1 MSKVLKV
8 VAIVAIAVA
17 VVVFAPAI
25 GAALASVAG
34 SLGITVAGSVIASYL
49 VGMAITTALTAAL
62 TLFRKP
68 PSMSNSMADRL
79 STSVNPTAPRK
90 IVFGLTA
97 AGNDVRFFE
106 TYGKKKDRYAQAIAL
121 ASHRINGIRGFY
133 VENDLAWNGGAI
145 VSHADGI
152 ESVRAVT
159 EGRSGTGFNLG
170 SGSYWRSTASFTGCA
185 YIAITWKLSSDAWP
199 SGIPSSSRTIVEGCP
214 LYDPRLDSTRGGSG
228 SHRIDDQNTW
238 GWRNGSTEIGRNP
251 ALALLTYLIGWKI
264 NGKLVWG
271 MGIPAANIDFD
282 SFRTYANLC
291 EEQVATQSGGTV
303 QRYTCDGIFS
313 TADAHDTVINAITA
327 AMGSTK
333 MVDVGGAYTL
343 IGGYDDTAGP
353 KVSLGLD
360 DIVGAAGSSTP
371 FVWVPAPASRERF
384 NIVRGRFA
392 DPSNLFQLSDW
403 GDPIEQP
410 ALADDIPRTMNL
422 DLGCVSRPETCQR
435 IAKQFLLREYL
446 TPGKFSATFGPN
458 AFAAQVGSIV
468 TLTIPQLGWNA
479 KLFRVEEQAETHDM
493 FYQMTLRE
501 ESAAIY
507 AWDREEKPLPANI
520 RPTGYDPS
528 DALAPE
534 AFDVT
539 SQSYQGANNYNV
551 SEVHVSWTPEDSGR
565 VTGIQ
570 IYSRPVGVDAWTEQ
584 AALHDARTGSFIFTS
599 NAPGIDIEVRARFRM
614 ASAVY
619 GQWVTKNVSTVAVEV
634 VDNSA
639 RDTAGEAKTVADKAD
654 NKAGSAIVKADLA
667 DGKATQAVDA
677 LKDAQGNVVAVRDQ
691 IAATKAVIDA
701 AVRQAQSDATKAQ
714 TDATKA
720 QNDLATAK
728 VDLSTDIAA
737 AKKAGTDAS
746 AEAAQVRADLVPTIA
761 TAKKAGDDA
770 AAAAQQVRTD
780 LVPTIDAAKKAG
792 TDAAAQASQISTD
805 LANEVSRAK
814 GAEGTL
820 TTKVETAQRTADGA
834 ATSISTETTQ
844 RTQGDTALGQRI
856 DSVVAQA
863 NTDRGDYTAKI
874 NSEATARASGI
885 ASVANRTDAIETSA
899 ASAAGYLNAN
909 PNIMRWSDGNPAP
922 DGWEVWGGS
931 GSMARIPS
939 GQPTGG
945 YAVRTNGEAT
955 GDYGF
960 AQMGNNGPVFTTGW
974 YVLEAD
980 VELHSG
986 NWLGSGLTIQG
997 QANLDFA
1004 RDPDAY
1010 QAGAN
1015 NDYIGR
1021 RKFSKLVKLEPAGM
1035 RNWHAMV
1042 NWGLFGTAQKSMT
1055 WYRAAVRPATQ
1066 GEIDGRQAKLDAA
1079 SADARVAREETA
1091 RSGADGALGQRI
1103 DSVVTQAN
1111 TDRADYTSKINSEAT
1126 SRSDAVGAVGRRVD
1140 EVVTQAN
1147 TDRGNLNTRIS
1158 DEATASSNRDAAL
1171 GNRTQALESGFAG
1184 VSKLVLNENFD
1195 NDSTG
1200 WDGLPAGLVV
1210 PASYGRRNVLRT
1222 PPTAKYNAVQGRAI
1236 AITSDSQR
1244 FKLRASWRCAAA
1256 TGVYYFGAVFYDGD
1270 GNHVGASDG
1279 TGNYPL
1285 GASVY
1290 LDSAIHG
1297 WLDREAI
1304 IGKGVGGSTYGGTLA
1319 IPQGAV
1325 WMRPIMF
1332 LNYTDVQGSVT
1343 EVDYF
1348 TIEDVTAV
1356 EQANAAI
1363 RDEATTRAA
1372 QDSALSYRIAT
1383 TEAQF
1388 RGEQDS
1394 TIAARIRD
1402 EAAASANRD
1411 TAIGQRI
1418 DSVIAQANTD
1428 RGDYLAK
1435 INDEATARAG
1445 ADSANATRSQNLE
1458 TRMGNAENFS
1468 NAINAKVDSHETARV
1483 NDNTAFAQRAN
1494 SLEATRDYQR
1504 GQLSSNDLSE
1514 EGRKPYGM
1522 DAPGSPFISYEGN
1535 HGNVGWACHV
1545 RDANYIYFHNNHKI
1559 TKQTGRRIRA
1569 TCWYYSNTA
1578 NARARI
1584 YWADTAAAGDN
1595 NRYRGE
1601 GEAPSG
1607 FQNGVTGQTG
1617 YWNRICSE
1625 ITITDDWQQNI
1636 YAIANC
1642 DPANGATQVGG
1653 DFYFSGMIIED
1664 VTQVAAA
1671 NARITD
1677 LSTVTSNA
1685 DAAIANRLQT
1695 VESNYVTNAQAD
1707 AKVSA
1712 EATTRSGETGAL
1724 SNRIGSVETRYSGA
1738 GNLVT
1743 NSELLSLDG
1752 WQITSQPPGTSF
1764 DRNGGGADWNI
1775 VGENS
1780 ITIGENGTA
1789 SSLCEIISA
1798 PVSVTGG
1805 QYVQGYALGASH
1817 RSNNWVSIFFY
1828 KNDGTWNG
1836 YAGENFSPRFD
1847 NGGRDMGGWD
1857 QTGVKSWRVPDGT
1870 ATMRLALRKYPT
1882 RDNQYGSIAWFIR
1895 PYLGYARE
1903 GQTEWNPY
1911 SPGSG
1916 KASIAAAN
1924 ARISDEATAS
1934 ANRDGAISQRV
1945 DTTEAKLRGDQDS
1958 GILAAVR
1965 DETNTRATQVGGL
1978 SSRVGTVETKAKNVA
1993 TAYTAVSKGN
2003 STVAKFG
2010 KGSGI
2015 YNVDGGNFTGGG
2027 RGFRVSVF
2035 DANNTMIASNVY
2047 DTLEGL
2053 SSGGAGNMASFLNG
2067 ITEGQA
2073 VIITTDDEPQSN
2085 RLTGGLVEA
2094 MERCGAGPL
2103 FSSPKFAF
2111 RGAYILVGQAGIGKG
2126 NGNEYY
2132 SGTGDSAPDAW
2143 IEARFDLLG
2152 GRPQLNG
2159 AGKAVSETNAKLTD
2173 EQTAR
2178 ANSDNAISGRVST
2191 TEAKLNGD
2199 QDSTLAT
2206 RIRDEATTRANAD
2219 AAQSGRIST
2228 TEAQLNGSQGSWM
2241 AGRINDVDTA
2251 SANRDSALAQRA
2263 TTLEAAALVG
2273 SSSARNDH
2281 FAMWRDG
2288 QQHPDNWILWNSEG
2302 NYRTERVSGNGGS
2315 PYAVRTLNDNANVE
2329 SGFYQQ
2335 VPVYAGKWIV
2345 EVTAES
2351 DGSGFSGAGMTLHG
2365 VFNIDFL
2372 SDPDTKGYTGDQGNT
2387 MRTWNKAFDF
2397 DQNFINNIGGTV
2409 NFHAMHGW
2417 TGFGRYRAPKYMKWH
2432 KMSLRPAGYGDA
2444 ESFRANARIT
2454 DLATTTANADSALSN
2469 RVSTTEANYSGVRND
2484 LNNWN
2489 NDRYNQ
2495 TVAVD
2500 ARVAREETARAD
2512 AVSSVANRT
2521 SVVEA
2526 QVSNDSNNL
2535 VRNGTFNAPGWGHG
2549 GGIPPYWGGWAQDNG
2564 AYIGTT
2570 DRTSM
2575 YGAPYPLQIDR
2586 NGINNGIT
2594 QRINGP
2600 LAPGWYAFEVDVV
2613 GEDGNWSGS
2622 GIHCNFNNGS
2632 VLTYGFATNADTA
2645 GRYGDIGNATR
2656 RFTVLFKNEAQS
2668 DGANIYLMSGWSGF
2682 QGGTNFGFVRI
2693 IWHRIV
2699 MRPATAGEI
2708 KAQQVDNLT
2717 ARVSTT
2723 ESAVSNLNGRTAAY
2737 WQVQSVAGNNR
2748 AQMTVRADA
2757 NGGAGVDIV
2766 GDVAITGSNG
2776 NGRTVINSSGVYIY
2790 YPNGQIAV
2798 QLSI

>member
-1 MSKVLKV
+1 MTIK
-8 VAIVAIAVA
+8 
-17 VVVFAPAI
+17 FN
-25 GAALASVAG
+25 GRD
-34 SLGITVAGSVIASYL
+34 L
-49 VGMAITTALTAAL
+49 VTR
-62 TLFRKP
+62 FKED
-68 PSMSNSMADRL
+68 AD
-79 STSVNPTAPRK
+79 N
-90 IVFGLTA
+90 
-97 AGNDVRFFE
+97 
-106 TYGKKKDRYAQAIAL
+106 QAIRQY
-121 ASHRINGIRGFY
+121 RIEYI
-133 VENDLAWNGGAI
+133 
-145 VSHADGI
+145 
-152 ESVRAVT
+152 
-159 EGRSGTGFNLG
+159 
-170 SGSYWRSTASFTGCA
+170 CA
-185 YIAITWKLSSDAWP
+185 
-199 SGIPSSSRTIVEGCP
+199 R
-214 LYDPRLDSTRGGSG
+214 
-228 SHRIDDQNTW
+228 
-238 GWRNGSTEIGRNP
+238 
-251 ALALLTYLIGWKI
+251 
-264 NGKLVWG
+264 
-271 MGIPAANIDFD
+271 
-282 SFRTYANLC
+282 
-291 EEQVATQSGGTV
+291 
-303 QRYTCDGIFS
+303 
-313 TADAHDTVINAITA
+313 
-327 AMGSTK
+327 
-333 MVDVGGAYTL
+333 
-343 IGGYDDTAGP
+343 
-353 KVSLGLD
+353 
-360 DIVGAAGSSTP
+360 DIV
-371 FVWVPAPASRERF
+371 
-384 NIVRGRFA
+384 
-392 DPSNLFQLSDW
+392 
-403 GDPIEQP
+403 
-410 ALADDIPRTMNL
+410 
-422 DLGCVSRPETCQR
+422 
-435 IAKQFLLREYL
+435 
-446 TPGKFSATFGPN
+446 
-458 AFAAQVGSIV
+458 
-468 TLTIPQLGWNA
+468 
-479 KLFRVEEQAETHDM
+479 
-493 FYQMTLRE
+493 
-501 ESAAIY
+501 
-507 AWDREEKPLPANI
+507 
-520 RPTGYDPS
+520 
-528 DALAPE
+528 
-534 AFDVT
+534 
-539 SQSYQGANNYNV
+539 
-551 SEVHVSWTPEDSGR
+551 VH
-565 VTGIQ
+565 
-570 IYSRPVGVDAWTEQ
+570 Y
-584 AALHDARTGSFIFTS
+584 
-599 NAPGIDIEVRARFRM
+599 
-614 ASAVY
+614 
-619 GQWVTKNVSTVAVEV
+619 
-634 VDNSA
+634 
-639 RDTAGEAKTVADKAD
+639 
-654 NKAGSAIVKADLA
+654 VKAEDNQ
-667 DGKATQAVDA
+667 GN
-677 LKDAQGNVVAVRDQ
+677 DAQGNRIYKDVLSYAENEAAGLTRTPIVKLYSQNADLKWSNGLEIDAQNPLAVFSTAPNIVSTLTGVEVTVQTPADSDHEGVVAWVGTDSYVPLNSTTERYRG
-691 IAATKAVIDA
+691 KAGTFSLQLPDDKTYYLRVAPYDAFGLDTFSAWDAQPIKRGDLNA
-701 AVRQAQSDATKAQ
+701 AVGATPVVQSFQQAQAAIDSAVSKAQSDATKAQ

-720 QNDLATAK
+720 QNDLAAAK

-770 AAAAQQVRTD
+770 SAAAQQVRTD

-844 RTQGDTALGQRI
+844 RLAGDTALNDRVDSLKSRVIDNYAEVQTQITTLTDADKAIGQRI
-856 DSVVAQA
+856 DTIKTSVDG
-863 NTDRGDYTAKI
+863 NTTAITTEQK
-874 NSEATARASGI
+874 AR
-885 ASVANRTDAIETSA
+885 
-899 ASAAGYLNAN
+899 
-909 PNIMRWSDGNPAP
+909 SDG
-922 DGWEVWGGS
+922 
-931 GSMARIPS
+931 
-939 GQPTGG
+939 
-945 YAVRTNGEAT
+945 
-955 GDYGF
+955 
-960 AQMGNNGPVFTTGW
+960 
-974 YVLEAD
+974 
-980 VELHSG
+980 
-986 NWLGSGLTIQG
+986 
-997 QANLDFA
+997 
-1004 RDPDAY
+1004 
-1010 QAGAN
+1010 
-1015 NDYIGR
+1015 
-1021 RKFSKLVKLEPAGM
+1021 
-1035 RNWHAMV
+1035 
-1042 NWGLFGTAQKSMT
+1042 
-1055 WYRAAVRPATQ
+1055 
-1066 GEIDGRQAKLDAA
+1066 
-1079 SADARVAREETA
+1079 
-1091 RSGADGALGQRI
+1091 DGALGQRI

-1140 EVVTQAN
+1140 EVITQAN

-1158 DEATASSNRDAAL
+1158 DEATASSSRDAAL

-1195 NDSTG
+1195 NDSAG

-1210 PASYGRRNVLRT
+1210 PSSYGRRNVLRT

-1236 AITSDSQR
+1236 AITSDNQR

-1256 TGVYYFGAVFYDGD
+1256 TGVYYFGVVFADEN

-1285 GASVY
+1285 GSNVY

-1304 IGKGVGGSTYGGTLA
+1304 IGKGVGGSANGGTLA

-1372 QDSALSYRIAT
+1372 QDSALSNRVAT

-1402 EAAASANRD
+1402 EATASANRD
-1411 TAIGQRI
+1411 TAIGQRV

-1428 RGDYLAK
+1428 RGDLNTRITNEATASANRDAAIGSRTQLLESTATRLNDMALKTFPGFEVQADGWGYDTELRGRNNGAAWETHHTKGAGIAFPPGFGNFLYMDPYGWIKTTPGKRYRAGFWVWQWSAPNGYGGNARVYYEGQNKDHTDSSYLGITANAPETQRNFYEAIPNGAWHLYAFDYQVDDTTVSTASSYWIRPRINIDNAPAGAGYVIAGWFCREVTGEFSNAAK
-1435 INDEATARAG
+1435 ISDEATTRANQDSALGNRISTTEAQMRGDQDSWLAARVRDEATA
-1445 ADSANATRSQNLE
+1445 
-1458 TRMGNAENFS
+1458 
-1468 NAINAKVDSHETARV
+1468 
-1483 NDNTAFAQRAN
+1483 
-1494 SLEATRDYQR
+1494 
-1504 GQLSSNDLSE
+1504 SSN
-1514 EGRKPYGM
+1514 
-1522 DAPGSPFISYEGN
+1522 
-1535 HGNVGWACHV
+1535 
-1545 RDANYIYFHNNHKI
+1545 RD
-1559 TKQTGRRIRA
+1559 
-1569 TCWYYSNTA
+1569 
-1578 NARARI
+1578 
-1584 YWADTAAAGDN
+1584 
-1595 NRYRGE
+1595 
-1601 GEAPSG
+1601 
-1607 FQNGVTGQTG
+1607 
-1617 YWNRICSE
+1617 
-1625 ITITDDWQQNI
+1625 
-1636 YAIANC
+1636 
-1642 DPANGATQVGG
+1642 
-1653 DFYFSGMIIED
+1653 
-1664 VTQVAAA
+1664 
-1671 NARITD
+1671 
-1677 LSTVTSNA
+1677 
-1685 DAAIANRLQT
+1685 
-1695 VESNYVTNAQAD
+1695 
-1707 AKVSA
+1707 
-1712 EATTRSGETGAL
+1712 GAL
-1724 SNRIGSVETRYSGA
+1724 GNRIGSVETRYSGA

-1780 ITIGENGTA
+1780 LTISENGTA
-1789 SSLCEIISA
+1789 SALSEIISS

-1836 YAGENFSPRFD
+1836 YAGEFTSPRYN

-1857 QTGVKSWRVPDGT
+1857 QTGIKSVRVPDGT

-1882 RDNQYGSIAWFIR
+1882 RDNEYGSIAWFIR

-1916 KASIAAAN
+1916 KASIGAAN
-1924 ARISDEATAS
+1924 ARITDEATAS
-1934 ANRDGAISQRV
+1934 ANRDGA
-1945 DTTEAKLRGDQDS
+1945 
-1958 GILAAVR
+1958 
-1965 DETNTRATQVGGL
+1965 L
-1978 SSRVGTVETKAKNVA
+1978 SN
-1993 TAYTAVSKGN
+1993 
-2003 STVAKFG
+2003 
-2010 KGSGI
+2010 
-2015 YNVDGGNFTGGG
+2015 
-2027 RGFRVSVF
+2027 RVS
-2035 DANNTMIASNVY
+2035 N
-2047 DTLEGL
+2047 
-2053 SSGGAGNMASFLNG
+2053 
-2067 ITEGQA
+2067 
-2073 VIITTDDEPQSN
+2073 
-2085 RLTGGLVEA
+2085 
-2094 MERCGAGPL
+2094 
-2103 FSSPKFAF
+2103 
-2111 RGAYILVGQAGIGKG
+2111 
-2126 NGNEYY
+2126 
-2132 SGTGDSAPDAW
+2132 
-2143 IEARFDLLG
+2143 
-2152 GRPQLNG
+2152 
-2159 AGKAVSETNAKLTD
+2159 
-2173 EQTAR
+2173 
-2178 ANSDNAISGRVST
+2178 

-2199 QDSTLAT
+2199 QDSTLAA
-2206 RIRDEATTRANAD
+2206 RIRDEATASANRDSALGGRTSTLETSVSLIPETWRVRAFGNAAQGANRIAGLFRPDGYQIGETRRSYGVVAFAPGSNTAVLTSTFDVYGEGAAADGRGSLSMAQTLNGIPDGNTVIIYTCDEPFTHRFDNGLGDAMARCGAGEAYFASNFASHSAYVLIGRAGIGRGNGTEYYTGGYNADPNAYLEIPFTLTAGRAAVGANGGSRALSTKLADEQTARTTADNALGNRISTTEAQFRGEQDSWVAGRIRDEASASSNRDSALGNRISTTEAQFRGDSDSGLKTLINNKRKNMALVDWWKQGAGIPWGINGGTRNEIVQFPHGGNFDGIPLADGSSGDAWLCQGGAD
-2219 AAQSGRIST
+2219 AAGGWNGGQMAPLNPDKTYRFVVPIAHLGGAGSRNAYWGVNGVCDLNTTNENGNPYFAVAGNMTPNRWHLFVGYLFPRNSNSKTHDGAGVWDAVTGAKVADGNNWTFKPDGSQPVHRAYQYYAYNGSFSAFGRPVVEEVDGSETNIAAILAAKQKAFAVDARVSDEATASANRDNALAGRIGT

-2288 QQHPDNWILWNSEG
+2288 QQHPDNWILWVAEG

-2484 LNNWN
+2484 LNTWN

-2512 AVSSVANRT
+2512 AVSAVANRT

-2526 QVSNDSNNL
+2526 QISNDSNNL

-2549 GGIPPYWGGWAQDNG
+2549 GGIPPYWGGWSQDNG

-2693 IWHRIV
+2693 VWHRIV
-2699 MRPATAGEI
+2699 MRPATDGEI
-2708 KAQQVDNLT
+2708 KAQKVIDANLI
-2717 ARVSTT
+2717 ARVGIN
-2723 ESAVSNLNGRTAAY
+2723 ESAVVDARNKLAAARLEL
-2737 WQVQSVAGNNR
+2737 SAVAGNNR
-2748 AQMTVRADA
+2748 AQITLRSD
-2757 NGGAGVDIV
+2757 NNSGAGVDIV
-2766 GDVAITGSNG
+2766 GDVNFAGNLNVGADSGGNRMKITNQNIQVFDG
-2776 NGRTVINSSGVYIY
+2776 NGTRRVAFGLNF
-2790 YPNGQIAV
+2790 
-2798 QLSI
+2798 